1 MKLDITEHPI
11 DHTSTIMDVVKVL
24 KKLKD
29 EARKATEKVAY
40 FALTSP
46 RYREEALY
54 LRSQEDILENL
65 EWALSGTAH
74 NEGCENITVKI
85 QELR

>member
-1 MKLDITEHPI
+1 MRIDITEHPV
-11 DHTSTIMDVVKVL
+11 DHTSTVMDIAKVL
-24 KKLKD
+24 KELKD

-54 LRSQEDILENL
+54 LRAQEDILENL
-65 EWALSGTAH
+65 EWALSGTAYRD
-74 NEGCENITVKI
+74 GCENITVEI